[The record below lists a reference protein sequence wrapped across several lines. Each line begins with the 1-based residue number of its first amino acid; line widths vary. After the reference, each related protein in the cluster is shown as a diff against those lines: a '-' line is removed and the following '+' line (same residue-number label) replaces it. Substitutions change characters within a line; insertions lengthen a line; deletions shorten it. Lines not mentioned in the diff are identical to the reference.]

1 VNAELPRV
9 LVAED
14 DKVSRLKLQRFLEKE
29 MGLTVLLAADGEEAW
44 QAFLAHDVRF
54 VLSDWM
60 MPGCDGPELCRRIR
74 AVTDRPYTYFILLT
88 GRTEQEDLL
97 EGMASGAD
105 DYVRKPF
112 DPAELASRMRAGFRV
127 VHLEQ
132 ALASRNTELEHTLA
146 QLRKAVDAA
155 GRTQLGMLPDPV
167 RLARAEA
174 EHGVRLAYRYQ
185 SCESLGGD
193 VFGLELLPGDGAALF
208 IGDVSGHGIAAS
220 LAAVRLHTFLSTNAR
235 SNPDPLHVI
244 GQANDFCIAELP
256 REVFA
261 TLAYMLIEPTLRRIQ
276 AVLAGHPAIILVGSG
291 GKVNQISA
299 SIPPLGMF
307 PDAPKS
313 ADVAALDL
321 APGERLIAYTDGIT
335 ETRNAGGEM
344 FAIEHLLKAA
354 QGAARASLEDVPALL
369 LAEADNWRAADSA
382 PEDDVTI
389 AALEIP

>member
-1 VNAELPRV
+1 
-9 LVAED
+9 
-14 DKVSRLKLQRFLEKE
+14 
-29 MGLTVLLAADGEEAW
+29 
-44 QAFLAHDVRF
+44 
-54 VLSDWM
+54 
-60 MPGCDGPELCRRIR
+60 
-74 AVTDRPYTYFILLT
+74 
-88 GRTEQEDLL
+88 
-97 EGMASGAD
+97 
-105 DYVRKPF
+105 
-112 DPAELASRMRAGFRV
+112 
-127 VHLEQ
+127 
-132 ALASRNTELEHTLA
+132 
-146 QLRKAVDAA
+146 
-155 GRTQLGMLPDPV
+155 
-167 RLARAEA
+167 
-174 EHGVRLAYRYQ
+174 
-185 SCESLGGD
+185 
-193 VFGLELLPGDGAALF
+193 
-208 IGDVSGHGIAAS
+208 
-220 LAAVRLHTFLSTNAR
+220 
-235 SNPDPLHVI
+235 
-244 GQANDFCIAELP
+244 LP